1 MLRELSLKNFVL
13 IEEAELR
20 PAPDFT
26 VITGDTGAG
35 KSLLVKAFK
44 LILGARAESRLVGQ
58 WGKRALVQAVF
69 DEDEYIRDFLD
80 ERGIDCQG
88 ELVVRRVISADGK
101 GQIFI
106 NSVRCI
112 LADLRT
118 LAGHLVSIAGQH
130 EFQRLLDKET
140 QIRWL
145 DEYARISISRLSSM
159 LFEARALQE
168 EMSSLVAKR
177 ERLRERREELLE
189 EMKAIDEIAPEPGEE
204 DALSGELRLLKQVE
218 KMRNLGQEL
227 YQRLYGERQSVVDGL
242 VGCGKLLE
250 KMALIDPSLE
260 DLASRMESLVLE
272 ADDVS
277 ASIRDYLFNLPLDDS
292 RLRQVEDR
300 LFKLR
305 SLKKRF
311 GPSIEDVMRHRQT
324 IEKELSQME
333 DIDFRLEKMRGKLDK
348 KEREVVDEA
357 RKISKKR
364 KEAAER
370 FQSAVKEQLKELNLP
385 RVRFEVRIDTPTEP
399 DLADI
404 GSKGMDRVSFFFSA
418 NPGQALQPLSQVA
431 SGGELSR
438 VLLAIKVV
446 MGGMAESETL
456 IFDEIDSGLGG
467 EVAEKVGMK
476 LRAISHKTQVIA
488 ITHFPQIASLAH
500 SHVLVQKRQYESHTA
515 SRMFELKGRERIQE
529 IARMLGGDS
538 EKAKEY
544 AKELLGPVFRG
555 T

>member
-88 ELVVRRVISADGK
+88 ELIVRRVISADGK

-277 ASIRDYLFNLPLDDS
+277 ASIRDYLFDLPLDDS